1 MPTKIST
8 VTNNIPKIDS
18 KFINS
23 EMGPIAMTGNNLDF
37 ALNSPDTFFKVQNAA
52 GDIVYTRD
60 GAFKNLDNFL
70 VDGNGNNI
78 LNANNEPIVVDGDVS
93 SQVGVVKIPY
103 ENLEKIGDNTYLPK
117 NPNQMEVFENND
129 NLVVKGAIE
138 KSNVNSVSAMVELID
153 AHRRFEQA
161 QKAVKTIDDLNA
173 SLIEKIGS
181 NTK

>member
-1 MPTKIST
+1 MI
-8 VTNNIPKIDS
+8 
-18 KFINS
+18 
-23 EMGPIAMTGNNLDF
+23 
-37 ALNSPDTFFKVQNAA
+37 
-52 GDIVYTRD
+52 
-60 GAFKNLDNFL
+60 
-70 VDGNGNNI
+70 
-78 LNANNEPIVVDGDVS
+78 
-93 SQVGVVKIPY
+93 
-103 ENLEKIGDNTYLPK
+103 TYLPK